1 MNDDNEWYHT
11 FDEAANWAIAPQLR
25 NLFVT
30 MLLFCNLNDEHM
42 FYERN
47 WRKMIDDIEHRLTM
61 RYHPMIYNPTDTELQ
76 DLLLQEL
83 EEILSKNGANIKNYN
98 LPRRS
103 NTCNT
108 YSMNRLIQ
116 EEMDY
121 DTESLE
127 EEANMSYLRL
137 NEGQKDAVHQIV
149 NSVIH
154 NEPKFFFVSGH
165 GGTRKTFLWNT
176 IVSYLRAQKK
186 IVLTIASSG
195 VASLLLPNGRTAHS
209 RF

>member
-1 MNDDNEWYHT
+1 
-11 FDEAANWAIAPQLR
+11 
-25 NLFVT
+25 
-30 MLLFCNLNDEHM
+30 
-42 FYERN
+42 
-47 WRKMIDDIEHRLTM
+47 
-61 RYHPMIYNPTDTELQ
+61 MIYNPTDTELQ

-137 NEGQKDAVHQIV
+137 NEGQKDAFHQIV